1 MSSDPTQPRS
11 FHADLDGAYGE
22 VEITLGDEPTVT
34 FSRPRFGFTR
44 PLPREELRALAA
56 GRFGAG
62 FDAQLRAC
70 TLPPAAPLGEAER
83 EGIVRLADRA
93 WSAVAAEGDAAGDV
107 TAAADTVPFPTPPAG
122 GAAGGG
128 ELVAAPGDVPA
139 PPPAVP
145 RRTLTVVLTLRP
157 DGPDSFRAL
166 VGVGADGCDPHFG
179 ATGAPLPLAA
189 VLGAVPAVVA
199 AAEARWLTAP
209 RYPRASRPSL
219 PAPTA
224 SVQTAARAAAR
235 PVAGKT
241 GERAGEATAGASGT
255 AAAPPAPAKPAAKQ
269 QISLFG

>member
-34 FSRPRFGFTR
+34 FSRPPFGFTR